1 MLDRKRPRY
10 QGRITTWKDEQGFGF
25 ITPNG
30 GGPEVFVHIK
40 SFASRAQ
47 RPAGNEIVT
56 YELGVNER
64 GQPRAA
70 NVAFVRDRA
79 ARPAPAAPGT
89 SALPLLAAAGFVVL
103 VALLAVTG
111 KLPPLIL
118 GACIGLSAVA
128 FGAYAADKAAARAG
142 RRRTPESTLHLLALA
157 GGWPGALLAQRTF
170 RHKTTKASFRVEFWC
185 TVAANCLL
193 VGWLATPSGAR
204 MLAALLGS
212 G

>member
-1 MLDRKRPRY
+1 MSTRSSPRY
-10 QGRITTWKDEQGFGF
+10 QGRITTWKDDQGFGF

-40 SFASRAQ
+40 SFSTRAQ
-47 RPAGNEIVT
+47 RPEGNDIVT
-56 YELGVNER
+56 YELGVNEL

-70 NVAFVRDRA
+70 NVAFVRGRTE
-79 ARPAPAAPGT
+79 RPAPAAPGT
-89 SALPLLAAAGFVVL
+89 GSLPLLAAAAFVIL
-103 VALLAVTG
+103 VALLAMTG
-111 KLPPLIL
+111 KLPAIVL
-118 GACIGLSAVA
+118 GVCLGLSVIA

-170 RHKTTKASFRVEFWC
+170 RHKTTKPSFRIEFWC

-204 MLAALLGS
+204 ALAALLGS